1 MYIDP
6 SSGGLIFQILAVAFG
21 VISGAVLLFA
31 GRIRMGI
38 AKLRRSIRE
47 KRGIEEPEEETPE
60 VEE

>member
-6 SSGGLIFQILAVAFG
+6 SSGGLIFQILAVTFG

-38 AKLRRSIRE
+38 AKLRRSFRE
-47 KRGIEEPEEETPE
+47 KRGKGETAEENPESE
-60 VEE
+60 

>member
-6 SSGGLIFQILAVAFG
+6 SSGGLIFQILAVTFG
-21 VISGAVLLFA
+21 IVSGAVLLFA

-47 KRGIEEPEEETPE
+47 KRGKDEPAEEAPESK
-60 VEE
+60 